1 MNQPSIA
8 ILSSA
13 SDFHS
18 RAVAWGASES
28 GASVTVLNPN
38 RGIGTVGTAFALKS
52 GRARILGLE
61 PFSVI
66 WDRRTNGDR
75 SRSSATTEH
84 AEFIQGDRNTFQ
96 SNILECLETIEEV
109 RWINKPSREQLAQNK
124 LLQLTTALTVGLR
137 TPDTVVTSDPGVV
150 RNFLKGRSGIVV
162 KPLQPDG
169 WNYCGKTIRSAFS
182 SVLEAKD
189 FAELREE
196 DISAQVAIYQERIR
210 KRADVRVVVLGQRAF
225 AFNVLQTKGSDI
237 DFHLLGKP
245 GTIKAEPIALT
256 AHEEARFCGLVK
268 ALGLEFATADFAVDE
283 NGRYVFLDLNPS
295 GEWLFLEVLYPNAQL
310 LSRFCSYLCFGD
322 VEAGPAFPSLAD
334 YQRSPDYGALKRELD
349 SGKASREYEKSHV
362 TSENLE
368 TAPHS

>member
-18 RAVAWGASES
+18 RAVAWGARES

-38 RGIGTVGTAFALKS
+38 RGIGTVGTAFALKN
-52 GRARILGLE
+52 GRARILGLD

-66 WDRRTNGDR
+66 WDRRTNGDH
-75 SRSSATTEH
+75 SRSLVITEH
-84 AEFIQGDRNTFQ
+84 AEFFERDRNTFQ

-137 TPDTVVTSDPGVV
+137 TPDTVVTSDPEVV
-150 RNFLKGRSGIVV
+150 RNFLKGRSAIVV
-162 KPLQPDG
+162 KSLQPDRG
-169 WNYCGKTIRSAFS
+169 NYCDKTIRSAFS

-189 FAELREE
+189 FGELRDE
-196 DISAQVAIYQERIR
+196 DISAHAAIYQERIR
-210 KRADVRVVVLGQRAF
+210 KCADVRVVVFGQRAS
-225 AFNVLQTKGSDI
+225 AFNLLRTKDPDI
-237 DFHLLGKP
+237 DSRLLGKP
-245 GTIKAEPIALT
+245 GTMKVEPITLT
-256 AHEEARFCGLVK
+256 AREEARFCGLVN
-268 ALGLEFATADFAVDE
+268 ALGLDFATIDFAVDE

-295 GEWLFLEVLYPNAQL
+295 GEWLFLEALYPNAQL
-310 LSRFCSYLCFGD
+310 LPRFCSYLCFGD

-334 YQRSPDYGALKRELD
+334 YQRSSDYEALKRDVDNGKELP
-349 SGKASREYEKSHV
+349 EYEQSHV
-362 TSENLE
+362 TSENLA
-368 TAPHS
+368 TAPL